1 MQDEVFSLN
10 LALKYV
16 RSSWIHVW
24 SAEPDHATPDCSEP
38 DQVESNQDRQ
48 HQIIMW
54 DLHLVDILRSTEW

>member
-1 MQDEVFSLN
+1 MQDEVFYLS

-38 DQVESNQDRQ
+38 DQVESNQDLQRQ
-48 HQIIMW
+48 IMW
-54 DLHLVDILRSTEW
+54 DLRSVDILRSIEW